1 MIPNLADFPP
11 DLHQVVVDVAVSL
24 AYGRGRDVGYRAGWS
39 AGNDVGLG
47 VRDRIEADRQR
58 RLEDARTG
66 RRWTAAERRDARLVD
81 SLRQTG
87 LMARAE
93 AA

>member
-1 MIPNLADFPP
+1 MSPNLADFPP
-11 DLHQVVVDVAVSL
+11 EQRQIAVDVAVSL
-24 AYGRGRDVGYRAGWS
+24 AYGRGWNAGYRAGWS

-87 LMARAE
+87 LMAA
-93 AA
+93 